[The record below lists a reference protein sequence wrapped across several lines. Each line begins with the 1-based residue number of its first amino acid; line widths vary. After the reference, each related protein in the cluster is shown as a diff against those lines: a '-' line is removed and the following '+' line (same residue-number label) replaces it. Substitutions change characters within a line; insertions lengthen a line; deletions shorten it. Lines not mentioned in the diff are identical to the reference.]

1 MYFFPVAKVSKSG
14 MMNDAQTVTSMSSCF
29 LPQNIS
35 RKTKRSRPPNLK
47 DLLLLAV
54 NRMMFPG
61 VRLIA
66 IPQDLDLKYRHKGS
80 RHLAIP
86 QDLDLK
92 CRHKGSRHLA
102 CTLYMYVHTI
112 KTV

>member
-1 MYFFPVAKVSKSG
+1 ML
-14 MMNDAQTVTSMSSCF
+14 TMSSCF

-66 IPQDLDLKYRHKGS
+66 IPQDLELKYRHKGSRYLAIPQDLDLKYRHKGS

-102 CTLYMYVHTI
+102 IPYMYVHTI